1 MEKEKLTYEE
11 GIKELEEIVQKLEN
25 NDLTL
30 EQSLNDFKRGV
41 ELYKYL
47 YEILN
52 KVEGEIKVILEDE
65 DRNLTEVGFDLGD

>member
-1 MEKEKLTYEE
+1 MEKDKLTYEE
-11 GIKELEEIVQKLEN
+11 GIKELEGIVQKLES

-30 EQSLNDFKRGV
+30 EQSLNYFKRGV

-52 KVEGEIKVILEDE
+52 KVEGEIEVILKDE
-65 DRNLTEVGFDLGD
+65 DKNLTEVGFDLGD

>member
-1 MEKEKLTYEE
+1 MEKDKLTYEE
-11 GIKELEEIVQKLEN
+11 GIKELEEIVQKLES

-65 DRNLTEVGFDLGD
+65 DKNLTEVDFDLGD

>member
-1 MEKEKLTYEE
+1 MEKDKLTYEE
-11 GIKELEEIVQKLEN
+11 GIKELEGIVQKLES

-30 EQSLNDFKRGV
+30 EQSLNYFKRGV

>member
-1 MEKEKLTYEE
+1 MEKDKLTYEE
-11 GIKELEEIVQKLEN
+11 GIKELEEIVQKLES